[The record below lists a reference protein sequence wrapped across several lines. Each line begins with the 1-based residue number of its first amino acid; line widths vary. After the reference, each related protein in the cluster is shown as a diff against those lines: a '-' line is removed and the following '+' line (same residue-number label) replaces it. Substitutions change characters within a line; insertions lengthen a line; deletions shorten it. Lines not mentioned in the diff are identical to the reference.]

1 MTDAARR
8 TYRRFARFFL
18 IIGAVFLGLGVLRTS
33 VAPDVLRGNP
43 VPVALLLLAIGGALR
58 WTVRIRPGEEGA
70 DDETTGDDGGAVDGG
85 AVDALGSPRDAGSAD
100 GPAPEAP
107 DDAAPD
113 VDPGR
118 PPRPGG

>member
-18 IIGAVFLGLGVLRTS
+18 IIGAVFLGLGVLRAS

-43 VPVALLLLAIGGALR
+43 VPVALLLLAIGGTLR
-58 WTVRIRPGEEGA
+58 WTVRVRVGEEGA
-70 DDETTGDDGGAVDGG
+70 DDETTVEEGRDA
-85 AVDALGSPRDAGSAD
+85 DALGSPRDAGSAD
-100 GPAPEAP
+100 GTSPEE
-107 DDAAPD
+107 AAPD